1 MATHIKNLLKSFLH
15 HDTNWQGYL
24 IANWTTIIG
33 NLKDHVSLEKI
44 QDDTIILGVNNSSW
58 MHELYM
64 LSGMLKDKINAQLQ
78 KPYVQKIKFKFTDK
92 KKFEEKRSYKRQEST
107 EQVSTKITFTLRQEK
122 ALQKIQEKNKDLA
135 SSLENY
141 FYKCNAIRKMR

>member
-1 MATHIKNLLKSFLH
+1 MATHIKNLLKTFLH

-24 IANWTTIIG
+24 IANWSTIIG
-33 NLKDHVSLEKI
+33 NLKDHVSLERI
-44 QDDTIILGVNNSSW
+44 QGDTIILGVNNSSW

-92 KKFEEKRSYKRQEST
+92 KKFEEKQPCKRQERLEPT
-107 EQVSTKITFTLRQEK
+107 VKKIAFTLRQEK
-122 ALQKIQEKNKDLA
+122 ALQKIHEKNKDLA
-135 SSLENY
+135 SSLETY
-141 FYKCNAIRKMR
+141 FYKCSAVRKMQ